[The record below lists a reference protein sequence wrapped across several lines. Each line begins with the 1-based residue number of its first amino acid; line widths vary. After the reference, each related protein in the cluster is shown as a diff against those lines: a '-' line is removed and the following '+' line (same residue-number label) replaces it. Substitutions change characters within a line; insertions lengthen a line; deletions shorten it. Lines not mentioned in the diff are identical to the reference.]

1 MTKPGQSWGIHIYII
16 KKICNKPIANI
27 ILHKVELR
35 AFPPKSGIIQ
45 GCLPSLF
52 LFNAVLAR
60 AIRSEGDK
68 GNRKEKFSF
77 LYSPRGRKSLLVP
90 SNRGLLSRIYR
101 ELEQKLH
108 IKIQLKIGEWKLG
121 LGANAFS
128 LSRRDRGREISLSSR
143 IARTR

>member
-1 MTKPGQSWGIHIYII
+1 MKEI
-16 KKICNKPIANI
+16 KEI
-27 ILHKVELR
+27 
-35 AFPPKSGIIQ
+35 G
-45 GCLPSLF
+45 
-52 LFNAVLAR
+52 
-60 AIRSEGDK
+60 
-68 GNRKEKFSF
+68 KEEFSF
-77 LYSPRGRKSLLVP
+77 LYSPRGRTD
-90 SNRGLLSRIYR
+90 SNRGLVSRIYR